1 MSPLFWKTPA
11 RAPIAFQSSANQMDI
26 TLLVSGSCRL
36 LQYLKGTLNVLK
48 GVLHNVYLGTNYLSD
63 IIDDFHADNKK

>member
-1 MSPLFWKTPA
+1 
-11 RAPIAFQSSANQMDI
+11 MDI